1 MNSCS
6 ADTAYGLYIHIP
18 FCVKKCAYCDFASAC
33 APEEQHAAYFSALQ
47 KEIASRKGKRLDSI
61 FIGGGTPSCVDAR
74 YIAAVFDCIYQT
86 MTVLPD
92 AEITLEAN
100 PGTLTPEKL
109 RIYKECGVN
118 RISLGVQ
125 SMQERELRTLGRIH
139 SAREAMQAVELIH
152 AAGFENV
159 NLDLML
165 ATPYQ
170 TRETLR
176 DTLEKAITLAPTHI
190 SAYSLIV
197 EPGTPF
203 YTLQQDGR
211 LPLPDE
217 DLERALCD
225 DAAAFLDAHSF
236 IQYEISN
243 YAKPGFQCR
252 HNLKYW
258 QCLPYLGLGAAA
270 HGYDGEMRCEN
281 TADTEQYIRLIQTGK
296 TPCINK
302 IKLTEADKVSEYII
316 MALRLTRGIVFD
328 EFARRFGFRFEE
340 AYADTIRK
348 YQNGGFFQ
356 IEQGG
361 ICFTQKGFAVSNAIL
376 SEFV

>member
-1 MNSCS
+1 
-6 ADTAYGLYIHIP
+6 
-18 FCVKKCAYCDFASAC
+18 
-33 APEEQHAAYFSALQ
+33 
-47 KEIASRKGKRLDSI
+47 
-61 FIGGGTPSCVDAR
+61 
-74 YIAAVFDCIYQT
+74 
-86 MTVLPD
+86 
-92 AEITLEAN
+92 
-100 PGTLTPEKL
+100 
-109 RIYKECGVN
+109 
-118 RISLGVQ
+118 
-125 SMQERELRTLGRIH
+125 
-139 SAREAMQAVELIH
+139 
-152 AAGFENV
+152 
-159 NLDLML
+159 ML

-197 EPGTPF
+197 EPGHAVF
-203 YTLQQDGR
+203 IRCNRKGAW
-211 LPLPDE
+211 PLPDE

-258 QCLPYLGLGAAA
+258 QCLPYLGLGVAA

-348 YQNGGFFQ
+348 YQNDGFFQ

-361 ICFTQKGFAVSNAIL
+361 ICFTQNGFAVSNAIL